1 VLQRFEHLEVWK
13 KSHGLVLEVYR
24 LTANFP
30 NEEKFGL
37 TSQMRRSAVSIPAN
51 IAEGFKRAGLK
62 DKAHFYNIA
71 QASLE
76 ELRYYFILSRDLNY
90 QIEFEKLSA
99 QADEVGKML
108 YALITKTRA

>member
-1 VLQRFEHLEVWK
+1 MLQRFEHLEVWK

>member
-13 KSHGLVLEVYR
+13 KSHGLVIEVYR

-62 DKAHFYNIA
+62 DKAHFYNIS

-90 QIEFEKLSA
+90 QIDFEKLNT
-99 QADEVGKML
+99 QADEVGRML
-108 YALITKTRA
+108 YALIQKTRA